1 MLQFVGL
8 KYLFTHNLSPFNF
21 FKAEGTPFWC
31 RKKRGRGAIGPRMD
45 ETGPYLP
52 PNPDEEPSTS
62 PDFRERRA
70 IYGPKRPPSLQSYE
84 SSEEEI
90 HEEKR
95 KKTQSYESS
104 EEELHEEKRKKRQSY
119 ESSVEELHEEKRK
132 KRQSY
137 ESSEED
143 LHEEK
148 RKKSKKSHHK
158 SHSDKGHSKKH
169 RSKEKSKHKKK
180 RREEKTSKHRR

>member
-1 MLQFVGL
+1 
-8 KYLFTHNLSPFNF
+8 
-21 FKAEGTPFWC
+21 
-31 RKKRGRGAIGPRMD
+31 MD

-70 IYGPKRPPSLQSYE
+70 IYGPQRPPSLQSYE

-95 KKTQSYESS
+95 KKRQSYESS
-104 EEELHEEKRKKRQSY
+104 EEELHEEKRKK
-119 ESSVEELHEEKRK
+119 
-132 KRQSY
+132 
-137 ESSEED
+137 
-143 LHEEK
+143 
-148 RKKSKKSHHK
+148 SKQSHHK

-169 RSKEKSKHKKK
+169 RSKDKSKHKKK
-180 RREEKTSKHRR
+180 RREEKRSKRHR

>member
-1 MLQFVGL
+1 
-8 KYLFTHNLSPFNF
+8 
-21 FKAEGTPFWC
+21 
-31 RKKRGRGAIGPRMD
+31 MD

-90 HEEKR
+90 HEEKG
-95 KKTQSYESS
+95 
-104 EEELHEEKRKKRQSY
+104 
-119 ESSVEELHEEKRK
+119 K

-137 ESSEED
+137 ESSEEE

-169 RSKEKSKHKKK
+169 RSKDKSKHKKK